1 MVTTISMPTAALR
14 TRSVSSFV
22 MSADR
27 PASWQHETTTTR
39 HMAAGAVGN
48 AGMARIVPFMT
59 DAVDLRPITT
69 GAAKQAAP
77 PRGVP
82 R

>member
-1 MVTTISMPTAALR
+1 MVMTISMPTAALR

-39 HMAAGAVGN
+39 HMAVGN